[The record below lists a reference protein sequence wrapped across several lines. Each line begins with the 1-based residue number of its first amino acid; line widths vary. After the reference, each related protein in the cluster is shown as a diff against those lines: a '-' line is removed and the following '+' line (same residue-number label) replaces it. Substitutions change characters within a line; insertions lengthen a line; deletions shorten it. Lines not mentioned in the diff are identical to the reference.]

1 MSDYWTVSAPW
12 DESESLRVRKC
23 KNGCDQTV
31 YFNEHVSRFC
41 NLNDGEQH
49 DCPNFKKKSS
59 SGSGSSPAKPNNN
72 NNNNSAATATATVG
86 GSEVILTGQLEELRR
101 AVDHLSR
108 IAMFVE
114 NIDFRVKKI
123 EESLHYS
130 PPPPRPKLTI
140 DDDPLESEQLEEE
153 VTQ

>member
-1 MSDYWTVSAPW
+1 MEQAPW
-12 DESESLRVRKC
+12 DENEQVRVREC
-23 KNGCDQTV
+23 SNGCKRV
-31 YFNEHVSRFC
+31 IYFNESLGKYC
-41 NLNDGEQH
+41 NLNDGQKH
-49 DCPNFKKKSS
+49 DCPNFKKGHGNSNNNNSS
-59 SGSGSSPAKPNNN
+59 SAKPNNN
-72 NNNNSAATATATVG
+72 RGSSTASSTTTAAI
-86 GSEVILTGQLEELRR
+86 ELLLNGQLDELRR
-101 AVDHLSR
+101 AVNHLSR

-130 PPPPRPKLTI
+130 SPPPRPKLTI